1 MTQSRLPTDGGGAFC
16 PDGYVTVQEA
26 VETSARF
33 WFPEQ
38 IAAIE
43 NAAAIELAAS
53 EDKFHSMSSL
63 EQVAHV
69 LSGQPSISE
78 GLRQRITGVQTET
91 EHRLRNFL
99 HQGVLTAYYFG
110 GLFHQGRNCVACE
123 FWATTEADGVLFSGS
138 YFPFGKPRT
147 RHEQRPS
154 HPLFFF
160 RSELAALLNDDAKS
174 PLQKSDVP
182 NAGCGDEE
190 NSHDI
195 TIAAIPD
202 AKNLARNR
210 SRAEEV
216 SKPNRHKSRPS
227 FDRAKRVIDE
237 LYPNGVPDQATV
249 SNKKLC
255 QRVSEK
261 LPEAVSTETIL
272 RAAGR
277 RK

>member
-1 MTQSRLPTDGGGAFC
+1 MTFC
-16 PDGYVTVQEA
+16 PDGYVTMQEA
-26 VETSARF
+26 FETCARF
-33 WFPEQ
+33 WFSDQ
-38 IAAIE
+38 LAAFE

-53 EDKFHSMSSL
+53 RDKFNSMTSL
-63 EQVAHV
+63 EQVASV
-69 LSGQPSISE
+69 VSGQSSISK
-78 GLRQRITGVQTET
+78 GLRQRVEGVLTEI

-110 GLFHQGRNCVACE
+110 GLFHEGRNCVAPE
-123 FWATTEADGVLFSGS
+123 FWATTEADGVLFSGV
-138 YFPFGKPRT
+138 YFPLGKPRA
-147 RHEQRPS
+147 RHEQRTS

-160 RSELAALLNDDAKS
+160 RSELAALCDAKS
-174 PLQKSDVP
+174 PLPKSDVP
-182 NAGCGDEE
+182 NAGCGGAE

-195 TIAAIPD
+195 TTAAIPD
-202 AKNLARNR
+202 GKNLARNR
-210 SRAEEV
+210 SRAEEI

-227 FDRAKRVIDE
+227 FDRASRVIGE

-261 LPEAVSTETIL
+261 LLEPVSSETIL

>member
-1 MTQSRLPTDGGGAFC
+1 MTFC

-33 WFPEQ
+33 WFSEQ

-43 NAAAIELAAS
+43 NADAIELAAS

-78 GLRQRITGVQTET
+78 GFRQRITGVLTET

-110 GLFHQGRNCVACE
+110 GSFHQGRNSAARE
-123 FWATTEADGVLFSGS
+123 FWATTEADGVIFSGR
-138 YFPFGKPRT
+138 YFPFGKPRAW
-147 RHEQRPS
+147 HEQRPS
-154 HPLFFF
+154 HPLFFL
-160 RSELAALLNDDAKS
+160 RSELAALLNDDGKA
-174 PLQKSDVP
+174 PLRKPDVP
-182 NAGCGDEE
+182 NAGCGDAE

-195 TIAAIPD
+195 MIAAIPD
-202 AKNLARNR
+202 PKNLARNR
-210 SRAEEV
+210 GRAEEV

-255 QRVSEK
+255 HQVSEK
-261 LPEAVSTETIL
+261 LLEAVSSETIL

>member
-1 MTQSRLPTDGGGAFC
+1 MTFC

-26 VETSARF
+26 FETSARF
-33 WFPEQ
+33 WFAEQ
-38 IAAIE
+38 IAAFE
-43 NAAAIELAAS
+43 NAATIEGAAS
-53 EDKFHSMSSL
+53 QDKFNSMTSL

-69 LSGQPSISE
+69 LSGQSSISK
-78 GLRQRITGVQTET
+78 GLRQGVAGVLTET

-99 HQGVLTAYYFG
+99 YQRVLTAYYFG
-110 GLFHQGRNCVACE
+110 DQGRNCVARE
-123 FWATTEADGVLFSGS
+123 FWATTEADGVLASGR
-138 YFPFGKPRT
+138 YFPFGKPRAW
-147 RHEQRPS
+147 HEQRPS

-174 PLQKSDVP
+174 PLRKSDVP
-182 NAGCGDEE
+182 NAGCGDAE

-195 TIAAIPD
+195 IIAAIPD
-202 AKNLARNR
+202 AENVARNR
-210 SRAEEV
+210 SRVEEV
-216 SKPNRHKSRPS
+216 SKPTRHKSRPS
-227 FDRAKRVIDE
+227 FDRAKRVIGE

-261 LPEAVSTETIL
+261 LTEAVSSETIL